1 MCVQL
6 LGQLYSELSH
16 LGSHLYPLTVKKYNL
31 MSTCLFCTVPS
42 QHFCKQCTG
51 CVLYLVPLLI
61 TYASYLRLS
70 TSTLCTY
77 IIITSWLLVYP
88 TPLPPAAQAP
98 GSGSLAG
105 AVVGACIGT
114 ALLYTVV
121 LLVVI
126 FALLLWNKR
135 HRSALF
141 SKAIN
146 TCGIRHV

>member
-1 MCVQL
+1 MHV
-6 LGQLYSELSH
+6 H
-16 LGSHLYPLTVKKYNL
+16 
-31 MSTCLFCTVPS
+31 
-42 QHFCKQCTG
+42 
-51 CVLYLVPLLI
+51 
-61 TYASYLRLS
+61 
-70 TSTLCTY
+70 
-77 IIITSWLLVYP
+77 ITSWLLVYP

-135 HRSALF
+135 HRSVLF

-146 TCGIRHV
+146 TCGMYNMFFPPWFTDYREIQDRGAATKGTHFELVEPNFHC